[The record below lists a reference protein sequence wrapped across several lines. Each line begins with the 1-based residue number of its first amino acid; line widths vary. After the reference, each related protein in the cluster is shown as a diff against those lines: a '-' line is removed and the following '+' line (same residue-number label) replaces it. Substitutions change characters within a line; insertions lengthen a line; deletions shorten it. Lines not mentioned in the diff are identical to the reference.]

1 MKTMTFQ
8 AQELKDALAQVRQR
22 LGPDA
27 LILSTRE
34 VTPLLGL
41 GRPVLEVVAAVAEPV
56 AAQARAQGQGQA
68 PGPAADRVPS
78 ASQETG
84 SGRAAPAGAGAGPV
98 TRLLNRVSPVSLVRD
113 RYGAS
118 SSSSQ
123 SSSGARSGPAPAK
136 EVPAAPAPASA
147 ATAAPAERPG
157 PSPAQADET
166 EATLQARLQP
176 LQREVRA
183 LRSQLNQV
191 AQAAQVARSAGPSL
205 KQEVDELRAVLR
217 TLGAAAERTG
227 ELTPEVAHLLN
238 LGLERPLAEALY
250 VRARELA
257 TDGDLAAA
265 LRRAVA
271 ERVLTAGPVGVSS
284 RVAAFVGPTGV
295 GKTTT
300 IAKIAARA
308 SLMDG
313 ARVALVTIDTFR
325 VGAIDQLQRYA
336 DLMELPLHVA
346 GTSAALRAAVQSNS
360 GADLILVDTAG
371 RGPRDAAQLSALREL
386 LGAAEGMEVHLCLA
400 ATTRSREQHLAL
412 QSYRGLQPTRL
423 CVTKLDEAVGLGEI
437 LGLSESARLP
447 LSYFGI
453 GQRVPEDLELCTPEG
468 FAARLLGG
476 PGVAP
481 SGQGQGQGR
490 GQPGGIA

>member
-41 GRPVLEVVAAVAEPV
+41 GRPVLEVVAAVAEP
-56 AAQARAQGQGQA
+56 AAAPARTQGQDPA
-68 PGPAADRVPS
+68 PAAERVPAPS
-78 ASQETG
+78 SGTG
-84 SGRAAPAGAGAGPV
+84 AGRGAPAGAGAV

-113 RYGAS
+113 RQGGAAS
-118 SSSSQ
+118 FQ
-123 SSSGARSGPAPAK
+123 AHPGHAPAALA
-136 EVPAAPAPASA
+136 PAAPA
-147 ATAAPAERPG
+147 APAALNDRSGGRPG
-157 PSPAQADET
+157 PGPSAAQADET
-166 EATLQARLQP
+166 DAALQARLQP

-205 KQEVDELRAVLR
+205 KQEVDELRAVLK

-257 TDGDLAAA
+257 PDGDFAAA

-423 CVTKLDEAVGLGEI
+423 CVTKLDEAVGLGEV
-437 LGLSESARLP
+437 LSLSESARLP
-447 LSYFGI
+447 LSYFGT

-468 FAARLLGG
+468 FAARLLSGAGFAPG
-476 PGVAP
+476 PGPERA
-481 SGQGQGQGR
+481 QGR
-490 GQPGGIA
+490 GQAGGGA